1 MSSAKGVP
9 ADVSVDF
16 RMSVE
21 PVALGNLSQEELT
34 VELQKGIDSLASG
47 KSYSADEVD
56 RLLKD
61 AYGA

>member
-1 MSSAKGVP
+1 MTTTKDEPVEVP
-9 ADVSVDF
+9 ADF

-21 PVALGNLSQEELT
+21 PVALVNLSQEELT
-34 VELQKGIDSLASG
+34 VEFQKGIDSLASG

-61 AYGA
+61 AYRV

>member
-1 MSSAKGVP
+1 MP
-9 ADVSVDF
+9 ADF

-61 AYGA
+61 AYRV

>member
-1 MSSAKGVP
+1 MSSVKGVP
-9 ADVSVDF
+9 ADALADF

-61 AYGA
+61 AYGV